1 MNLSD
6 TSIEA
11 TPTKTNRSALQY
23 SPRDELDLSRSNSSQ
38 ADSIVSLTARENAQL
53 RTENERLEQENEK
66 LEQENERL
74 EEENVHLKKELA
86 RLKGT
91 NLKERRCLKP
101 WSQLGRERK
110 RRLLKDILGTVQN
123 VADHYETSVICVSA
137 NIMYRGAFAVK
148 RYDILKIAR
157 KIEANASLKEGKGK
171 MPELVASWLILR
183 GKGGGLSKVVYR
195 QIKKVFRLEKLC
207 VLPDYQLVTDYW
219 HSHIMTPITTTIE
232 GSSTVLFY

>member
-6 TSIEA
+6 TSTEV
-11 TPTKTNRSALQY
+11 TPTKTNRSDLQY
-23 SPRDELDLSRSNSSQ
+23 SPRDELDLSLSNSSQ
-38 ADSIVSLTARENAQL
+38 TDTIVSITARENAQL
-53 RTENERLEQENEK
+53 RTENERLEQEN
-66 LEQENERL
+66 
-74 EEENVHLKKELA
+74 VHLKKELA

-91 NLKERRCLKP
+91 NHKERRCLKP

-123 VADHYETSVICVSA
+123 VADHYDTSVICVSA

-171 MPELVASWLILR
+171 MPELVASWLILQ
-183 GKGGGLSKVVYR
+183 GKGGSLSKVVYR
-195 QIKKVFRLEKLC
+195 QIKKVFRLS
-207 VLPDYQLVTDYW
+207 YQ
-219 HSHIMTPITTTIE
+219 PTTLSYASIV
-232 GSSTVLFY
+232 SNIHR

>member
-6 TSIEA
+6 TSTEV
-11 TPTKTNRSALQY
+11 TPTKTNRSDLQY
-23 SPRDELDLSRSNSSQ
+23 PPRDELDLSLSNSSQ
-38 ADSIVSLTARENAQL
+38 TDTIVSITAWENAQL
-53 RTENERLEQENEK
+53 RTENERLEQEN
-66 LEQENERL
+66 
-74 EEENVHLKKELA
+74 VHLKKELA
-86 RLKGT
+86 RLNGT
-91 NLKERRCLKP
+91 NLQERRCLKP

-195 QIKKVFRLEKLC
+195 QIKKVFRLQKLC
-207 VLPDYQLVTDYW
+207 VLPAYHLVTDYW

>member
-6 TSIEA
+6 TSTEV
-11 TPTKTNRSALQY
+11 TPTKTNRSDLQY
-23 SPRDELDLSRSNSSQ
+23 SPRDELDLSLSNSSQ
-38 ADSIVSLTARENAQL
+38 TDTIVSITARENAQL

-86 RLKGT
+86 RLNGT
-91 NLKERRCLKP
+91 NLQERRCLKP

-123 VADHYETSVICVSA
+123 VADHYDTSVICVSA

-157 KIEANASLKEGKGK
+157 RIEANASLKKGKGK

-183 GKGGGLSKVVYR
+183 GKGGDLVLQGQNDGYGLGL
-195 QIKKVFRLEKLC
+195 IAEENLESLHKIGRATRERGARRANAKDNMIDTL
-207 VLPDYQLVTDYW
+207 TK
-219 HSHIMTPITTTIE
+219 
-232 GSSTVLFY
+232 

>member
-6 TSIEA
+6 TSTEV
-11 TPTKTNRSALQY
+11 TPTKTNRSDLQY

-38 ADSIVSLTARENAQL
+38 TDSIVSITARENAQL

-74 EEENVHLKKELA
+74 EQENVHLKKELE
-86 RLKGT
+86 LNGT
-91 NLKERRCLKP
+91 NLQERRCLKP

-123 VADHYETSVICVSA
+123 VADHYDTSVICVSA

-157 KIEANASLKEGKGK
+157 RIEANASLKEGKGK

-195 QIKKVFRLEKLC
+195 QIKKVFRLQKLC

-232 GSSTVLFY
+232 GSSTVIFY

>member
-53 RTENERLEQENEK
+53 RTENARLEQENDR
-66 LEQENERL
+66 LEQ
-74 EEENVHLKKELA
+74 ENVHLKKELA
-86 RLKGT
+86 RLNGT
-91 NLKERRCLKP
+91 NLQERRCLKP

-157 KIEANASLKEGKGK
+157 KIEVFATSSLLLLLFLSSWILWNSQRMSCASSPQVQILVDAISLLKCGEIFYLLFA
-171 MPELVASWLILR
+171 P
-183 GKGGGLSKVVYR
+183 LSMSA
-195 QIKKVFRLEKLC
+195 VFTCAAQLSRLS
-207 VLPDYQLVTDYW
+207 PN
-219 HSHIMTPITTTIE
+219 
-232 GSSTVLFY
+232 

>member
-53 RTENERLEQENEK
+53 RTENARLEQENDR
-66 LEQENERL
+66 LEQ
-74 EEENVHLKKELA
+74 ENVHLKKELA
-86 RLKGT
+86 RLNGT
-91 NLKERRCLKP
+91 NLQERRCLKP

-157 KIEANASLKEGKGK
+157 RIEANASLKTRCQ
-171 MPELVASWLILR
+171 SWWQV
-183 GKGGGLSKVVYR
+183 G
-195 QIKKVFRLEKLC
+195 
-207 VLPDYQLVTDYW
+207 
-219 HSHIMTPITTTIE
+219 
-232 GSSTVLFY
+232 

>member
-6 TSIEA
+6 TSTEV
-11 TPTKTNRSALQY
+11 TPTKTNRSDLQY
-23 SPRDELDLSRSNSSQ
+23 SPRDELDLSLSNSSQ
-38 ADSIVSLTARENAQL
+38 TDTIVSITARENAQL
-53 RTENERLEQENEK
+53 RTENERLEQEN
-66 LEQENERL
+66 
-74 EEENVHLKKELA
+74 VHLKKELA

-91 NLKERRCLKP
+91 NHKERRCLKP

-123 VADHYETSVICVSA
+123 VADHYDTSVICVSA

-195 QIKKVFRLEKLC
+195 QIKKVFRLQKLC

-232 GSSTVLFY
+232 GSSTVIFY

>member
-1 MNLSD
+1 MFSMCSEL
-6 TSIEA
+6 
-11 TPTKTNRSALQY
+11 TPRAHVPDNRI
-23 SPRDELDLSRSNSSQ
+23 P
-38 ADSIVSLTARENAQL
+38 QL
-53 RTENERLEQENEK
+53 MQPWEQ
-66 LEQENERL
+66 
-74 EEENVHLKKELA
+74 ENVHLKKELA

-123 VADHYETSVICVSA
+123 VADHYDTSVICVSA

-157 KIEANASLKEGKGK
+157 RIEANASLKEGKGK

-195 QIKKVFRLEKLC
+195 QIKKVFRLQKLC
-207 VLPDYQLVTDYW
+207 VLPAYHLVTDYW
-219 HSHIMTPITTTIE
+219 HSHIMILITTTME

>member
-6 TSIEA
+6 TSTEV
-11 TPTKTNRSALQY
+11 TPTKTNRSDLQY
-23 SPRDELDLSRSNSSQ
+23 SPRDELDLSLSNSSQ
-38 ADSIVSLTARENAQL
+38 TDTIVSITARENAQL
-53 RTENERLEQENEK
+53 RTENERLEQEN
-66 LEQENERL
+66 
-74 EEENVHLKKELA
+74 VHLKKELA
-86 RLKGT
+86 RLNET
-91 NLKERRCLKP
+91 NLQERRCLKP

-123 VADHYETSVICVSA
+123 VADHYDTSVICVSA

-195 QIKKVFRLEKLC
+195 QIKKVFRLQKLC

>member
-1 MNLSD
+1 MLHDKVNLSD
-6 TSIEA
+6 TSTEV
-11 TPTKTNRSALQY
+11 TPTKTNRSDLQY
-23 SPRDELDLSRSNSSQ
+23 SPRDELDLSLSNSSQ
-38 ADSIVSLTARENAQL
+38 TDTIVSITARENAQL
-53 RTENERLEQENEK
+53 RTENERLEQ
-66 LEQENERL
+66 
-74 EEENVHLKKELA
+74 ENVHLKKELA

-123 VADHYETSVICVSA
+123 VADHYDTSVICVSA

-157 KIEANASLKEGKGK
+157 RIEANASLKEGKGK

-232 GSSTVLFY
+232 GSSTVIFY

>member
-1 MNLSD
+1 M
-6 TSIEA
+6 
-11 TPTKTNRSALQY
+11 
-23 SPRDELDLSRSNSSQ
+23 
-38 ADSIVSLTARENAQL
+38 

-74 EEENVHLKKELA
+74 EEENVHLNKELA

-91 NLKERRCLKP
+91 NLKEWRCLKP

-232 GSSTVLFY
+232 GSSTVIFY

>member
-11 TPTKTNRSALQY
+11 TPTKTNRSDLQY

-53 RTENERLEQENEK
+53 RTENAR

-74 EEENVHLKKELA
+74 EQENVHLKKELA

-123 VADHYETSVICVSA
+123 VADHYDTSVICVSA

-171 MPELVASWLILR
+171 MPE
-183 GKGGGLSKVVYR
+183 
-195 QIKKVFRLEKLC
+195 
-207 VLPDYQLVTDYW
+207 
-219 HSHIMTPITTTIE
+219 
-232 GSSTVLFY
+232 

>member
-6 TSIEA
+6 TSTEV
-11 TPTKTNRSALQY
+11 TPTKTNRSDLQY
-23 SPRDELDLSRSNSSQ
+23 SPRDELDLSLSNSSQ
-38 ADSIVSLTARENAQL
+38 TDTIVSITARENAQL

-123 VADHYETSVICVSA
+123 VADHYDTSVICVSA

-157 KIEANASLKEGKGK
+157 RIEANASLKEGKGK
-171 MPELVASWLILR
+171 MPELVAS
-183 GKGGGLSKVVYR
+183 
-195 QIKKVFRLEKLC
+195 
-207 VLPDYQLVTDYW
+207 
-219 HSHIMTPITTTIE
+219 
-232 GSSTVLFY
+232 

>member
-38 ADSIVSLTARENAQL
+38 ADSILSLTARENAQL
-53 RTENERLEQENEK
+53 RTENARLEQEND
-66 LEQENERL
+66 RL
-74 EEENVHLKKELA
+74 ENVHLKKELA
-86 RLKGT
+86 RLNGT
-91 NLKERRCLKP
+91 NLQERRCLKP

-123 VADHYETSVICVSA
+123 VADHYDTSVICVSA

-195 QIKKVFRLEKLC
+195 QIKKVFCLQKLC
-207 VLPDYQLVTDYW
+207 VLPA
-219 HSHIMTPITTTIE
+219 HS
-232 GSSTVLFY
+232 GQRGGG

>member
-6 TSIEA
+6 TSTEV
-11 TPTKTNRSALQY
+11 TPTKTNRSDLQY
-23 SPRDELDLSRSNSSQ
+23 SPRDELDLSLSNSSQ
-38 ADSIVSLTARENAQL
+38 TDTIVSITARENAQL
-53 RTENERLEQENEK
+53 RTENERLEQEN
-66 LEQENERL
+66 
-74 EEENVHLKKELA
+74 VHLKKELA
-86 RLKGT
+86 RLNGT
-91 NLKERRCLKP
+91 NLQERRCLKP

-123 VADHYETSVICVSA
+123 VADHYDTSVICVSA

-157 KIEANASLKEGKGK
+157 RIEANASLKEGKGK

>member
-1 MNLSD
+1 M
-6 TSIEA
+6 SI
-11 TPTKTNRSALQY
+11 
-23 SPRDELDLSRSNSSQ
+23 
-38 ADSIVSLTARENAQL
+38 TAWENAQL
-53 RTENERLEQENEK
+53 RTENERLEQ
-66 LEQENERL
+66 
-74 EEENVHLKKELA
+74 ENVHLKKELA

-91 NLKERRCLKP
+91 NLKERHCLKP

-157 KIEANASLKEGKGK
+157 RIEANASLKEGKGK

>member
-1 MNLSD
+1 M
-6 TSIEA
+6 SI
-11 TPTKTNRSALQY
+11 
-23 SPRDELDLSRSNSSQ
+23 
-38 ADSIVSLTARENAQL
+38 TARENAQL
-53 RTENERLEQENEK
+53 RTENERLEQEN
-66 LEQENERL
+66 
-74 EEENVHLKKELA
+74 VHLKKELA
-86 RLKGT
+86 RLNGT
-91 NLKERRCLKP
+91 NLQERRCLKP

-148 RYDILKIAR
+148 RYILKIAR
-157 KIEANASLKEGKGK
+157 RIEANASLKEGKGK
-171 MPELVASWLILR
+171 MPALVASWLILW

-232 GSSTVLFY
+232 GSSTVIFY

>member
-53 RTENERLEQENEK
+53 RTENAR

-74 EEENVHLKKELA
+74 EQENVHLKKELA
-86 RLKGT
+86 RLNGT
-91 NLKERRCLKP
+91 NLQERRCLKP

-123 VADHYETSVICVSA
+123 VADHYDTSVICVSA

-157 KIEANASLKEGKGK
+157 RIEANASLKEGKGK

-195 QIKKVFRLEKLC
+195 QIKKVFRLQKLC

-232 GSSTVLFY
+232 GSSTVIFY